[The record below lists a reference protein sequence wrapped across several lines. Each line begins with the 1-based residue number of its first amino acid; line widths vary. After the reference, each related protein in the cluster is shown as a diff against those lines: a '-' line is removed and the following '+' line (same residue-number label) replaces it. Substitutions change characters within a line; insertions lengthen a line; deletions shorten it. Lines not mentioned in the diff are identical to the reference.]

1 MLWPMG
7 SRRVRHIH
15 ATELNFPVVTQ
26 NVLRTGKLF
35 SSRQTRRLMPLL
47 VTLQMRGDLWKAL
60 VSL

>member
-1 MLWPMG
+1 MLWSMG
-7 SRRVRHIH
+7 SQRVGHVR

-26 NVLRTGKLF
+26 NVLHTGKLF

-60 VSL
+60 VSV